1 MSEAAPVAKGGLLRK
16 ILHTLG
22 TLLFSQGAGF
32 AAGVA
37 TAHAFGP
44 VGKGAISFAAI
55 LLTFAGT
62 TATGLNDAIAFQ
74 VGRERRPMGEVWRA
88 ALLAMALVAPI
99 GVAIFLALAW
109 HDPAQPAY
117 RFVAIA
123 FPFALF
129 VQAVSSLYQLRDR
142 IEAINVRNALTI
154 GGGGSLV
161 MLALVTLGHAPL
173 PLVLGVWAASYV
185 VAAIWT
191 GSAVPALV
199 ARDDAARNQ
208 APLKT
213 LVREQAVFGA
223 KAALTANVSFL
234 ALRIDVFVVGA
245 LLAPTALGIYTLALA
260 LGELMWGLSKATLW
274 SSTGRIAT
282 LPEGEAAT
290 LTAKLVRVTLAL
302 QLVGAVVLFSAVPP
316 LVGLVYGH
324 RFAGAG
330 PILRILLPGMI
341 FYSADGM
348 LAYFIAVR
356 LARPALLLLLE
367 SVTLAVCGTI
377 ALLTVRHF
385 GIAGAAVAD
394 TVAYLVS
401 FAIKVAIFARST
413 GITPR
418 RVLVLAVDDLPA
430 RLRYRGAS
438 SDTLA
443 S

>member
-1 MSEAAPVAKGGLLRK
+1 VSDAAPHANRGLLRK
-16 ILHTLG
+16 IFHTLG

-62 TATGLNDAIAFQ
+62 TATGLNDAISFQ
-74 VGRERRPMGEVWRA
+74 VGRERRAMGEVWRA

-99 GVAIFLALAW
+99 GIAIFLALAW

-161 MLALVTLGHAPL
+161 MLALVSLGHAPL
-173 PLVLGVWAASYV
+173 PLVLGVWAATYA
-185 VAAIWT
+185 VAALWT
-191 GSAVPALV
+191 GSGIPALV
-199 ARDDAARNQ
+199 TQGDADRIVV
-208 APLKT
+208 PLAA

-245 LLAPTALGIYTLALA
+245 LLAPAALGIYTLALA

-274 SSTGRIAT
+274 SSAGRIAV
-282 LPEGEAAT
+282 LPEGEAAA

-302 QLVGAVVLFSAVPP
+302 QVAGAIVLFVAAPP

-330 PILRILLPGMI
+330 PVLRILLPGMI

-356 LARPALLLLLE
+356 SARPALLLVLE

-377 ALLTVRHF
+377 ALLTVRHV

-394 TVAYLVS
+394 TVAYLIS
-401 FAIKVAIFARST
+401 FAIKVAIFARFT

-418 RVLVLAVDDLPA
+418 RVLVIVSDDLPA

-438 SDTLA
+438 SKTIA